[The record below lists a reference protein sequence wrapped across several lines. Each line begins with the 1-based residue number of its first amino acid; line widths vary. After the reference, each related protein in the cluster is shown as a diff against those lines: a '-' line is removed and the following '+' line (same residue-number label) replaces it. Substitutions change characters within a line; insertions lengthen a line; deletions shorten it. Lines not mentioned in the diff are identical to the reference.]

1 MMINNIYNHPIKLSS
16 NCAYDL
22 LNPSFE
28 FPMLLDLIKLLMIL
42 IYIIYKFLISSKL
55 VGLKIKKLSFKYKK

>member
-1 MMINNIYNHPIKLSS
+1 MINNIYNHPIKLSS

-42 IYIIYKFLISSKL
+42 IFIIYFFKASEGLLVKL
-55 VGLKIKKLSFKYKK
+55 P